1 MSPLLSLCISV
12 DYARKPIL
20 RDLAFDINEAEIFGL
35 AGPSGAGKSTI
46 ALAILRLLDMRGGSV
61 RGSILFHG
69 RDLMT
74 CRERDLRHIRGREIA
89 MVPQSPVSALNPAL
103 RLETHLRE
111 AWRAHSSALWPTDH
125 TRPRFERMDLPT
137 DAEFLR
143 RYPSQISVGQAQRVL
158 IAMAMLHKP
167 RLILADEPTSALDP
181 ESRAGILSLFRD
193 LNRDYGVA
201 ILYISH
207 DLASMEEIC
216 HRSTS
221 LERC

>member
-1 MSPLLSLCISV
+1 VNPLLSLRISV
-12 DYARKPIL
+12 DYARKPTL
-20 RDLAFDINEAEIFGL
+20 RDLAFQINEAEIFGL

-61 RGSILFHG
+61 RGSILFNG

-89 MVPQSPVSALNPAL
+89 LVPQSPVSALNPAL
-103 RLETHLRE
+103 RLETQLRE
-111 AWRAHSSALWPTDH
+111 AWRAHSSAPWTTDH
-125 TRPRFERMDLPT
+125 TRPLFERMDLPA

-167 RLILADEPTSALDP
+167 RLVLADEPTSALDP
-181 ESRAGILSLFRD
+181 ESRAGILGLFRD

-207 DLASMEEIC
+207 DLASMEKIC

-221 LERC
+221 L

>member
-1 MSPLLSLCISV
+1 VNPLLSLLISV

-20 RDLAFDINEAEIFGL
+20 RDLAFQINEAEIFGL

-61 RGSILFHG
+61 RGSILFNG

-74 CRERDLRHIRGREIA
+74 CPERDLRHIRGREIA
-89 MVPQSPVSALNPAL
+89 LVPQSPVSALNPAL
-103 RLETHLRE
+103 RLETQLRE
-111 AWRAHSSALWPTDH
+111 AWRAHSSVPWTTDH
-125 TRPRFERMDLPT
+125 TRPLFERMDLPA

-167 RLILADEPTSALDP
+167 RLVLADEPTSALDP
-181 ESRAGILSLFRD
+181 ESRAGILGLFRD

-201 ILYISH
+201 ILCISH
-207 DLASMEEIC
+207 DLASMEKIC

-221 LERC
+221 L